1 MYISQKREIL
11 VQAALPDLNTA
22 WIMDKREFLNA
33 LRQKNYSVV
42 YWSLSSINAAMP
54 EKYRVEIS
62 DQKYNAELKKDLLVK
77 CTHCDIELNQKL
89 ITIKSKLKPSTLALL
104 TENKLEKVWE
114 CSNCHNDNILSRTPM
129 IQLKPQEPFFLK
141 VIPSPPSRKGSL
153 IDKIDFHR
161 KFTAWAYLFYTE
173 ISHQMSKLRTE
184 YKPKGEEEQEL
195 SSIDGGESGDI

>member
-1 MYISQKREIL
+1 M

-77 CTHCDIELNQKL
+77 CTHCDTELNQKN
-89 ITIKSKLKPSTLALL
+89 IIVKSKLKSGTLALL
-104 TENKLEKVWE
+104 TENKTEKVWE
-114 CSNCHNDNILSRTPM
+114 CSNCHQDNILSKTPM
-129 IQLKPQEPFFLK
+129 IQLKLQEPFFLK

-184 YKPKGEEEQEL
+184 YKPKGDEETEHLE
-195 SSIDGGESGDI
+195 IAGGEELDF